1 MAGFGRLARAV
12 ADADQLAARLAK
24 QATPLA
30 LDDLIMRLGKV
41 DPAQPRMHSGVLFD
55 SRKGIGGVPDGANID
70 YRGFQAYLTP
80 RQFLDL
86 NPPRVSGITHIN
98 EALQAG
104 QPIGTPMLYVDRT
117 PEGWLVRGHEGRGRM
132 TAMQER
138 VPDALFPV
146 GVHPYGEIRARHL
159 TEEDV
164 FRRLLPDKRG
174 LMDTQPRMG
183 VLQQQPYVQPG
194 YESDER
200 VLQAMRELLQ

>member
-1 MAGFGRLARAV
+1 MN
-12 ADADQLAARLAK
+12 
-24 QATPLA
+24 PHA
-30 LDDLIMRLGKV
+30 LDELIRRLGKV
-41 DPAQPRMHSGVLFD
+41 DPSRPRMHSGVMFD
-55 SRKGIGGVPDGANID
+55 SRKGMGGVPDGANID

-80 RQFLDL
+80 KQFLEL
-86 NPPRVSGITHIN
+86 NPPRDPAPLGRPITYIN

-132 TAMQER
+132 LAMQDR
-138 VPDALFPV
+138 APDALFPV

-164 FRRLLPDKRG
+164 FRRLLPDEGG
-174 LMDTQPRMG
+174 LLGTRARMG
-183 VLQQQPYVQPG
+183 VLQQQPYVRPG

-200 VLQAMRELLQ
+200 VLQALREFLP